1 MAQSKV
7 YKHGYQMANLREI
20 CAMTKGIRQNSGYH
34 IEIAWDP
41 TAGRICIEE
50 HVGPV
55 GSFMCKLVDG
65 IVPCGYL
72 TRPMTQQEIAD
83 QVAEAIAGNL

>member
-7 YKHGYQMANLREI
+7 NKHGYQMANLREI

-34 IEIAWDP
+34 IEIAWNPDD
-41 TAGRICIEE
+41 GHICVEE
-50 HVGPV
+50 HVGTV
-55 GSFMCKLVDG
+55 GSNWVQWADG

-72 TRPMTQQEIAD
+72 ARPMTQQEIAD
-83 QVAEAIAGNL
+83 QIAEALQNRL